1 MGDCGVSGPRM
12 GMLHAENYNAGLK
25 NAENYNAGLKNECC
39 RMFGC
44 RNREKNSKLKK
55 MMKPRL
61 REIEDGRV
69 KILAESSFTNGVWRM
84 PGIEDW
90 NSVMKRDCGA
100 DCRIK
105 KSSGCR
111 VVD

>member
-1 MGDCGVSGPRM
+1 
-12 GMLHAENYNAGLK
+12 MLQNVRLQKQG
-25 NAENYNAGLKNECC
+25 
-39 RMFGC
+39 
-44 RNREKNSKLKK
+44 KNSKLKK

-111 VVD
+111 VVSSIHKLSLFIPNSVRDCCYL